1 MSKVIEE
8 LKKLHL
14 EDSSD
19 DDIQSEEDDVQTM
32 NVVENK
38 KPELTSMQ
46 RMAMAKQRL
55 QSKRMGNKN
64 KAKQKKLKFNVLNET
79 HIMMMYLGSTEAKT
93 LKTQKSSSDFKEY
106 IKNKFIKLHNE
117 YPAIFDKT
125 LEGQMNLDMLNFLCK
140 QQDNLRKGRD
150 QYATDVDVGKAIFD
164 KYAK

>member
-19 DDIQSEEDDVQTM
+19 DDTQNEEDIGTM

-38 KPELTSMQ
+38 KPELTSKQ
-46 RMAMAKQRL
+46 KMAMAKQRL
-55 QSKRMGNKN
+55 QSKRLGK
-64 KAKQKKLKFNVLNET
+64 KGQPKQKKLKFNVLNET
-79 HIMMMYLGSTEAKT
+79 HLMMKYLGSSEAKI
-93 LKTQKSSSDFKEY
+93 LKTQKSSPDFKEY
-106 IKNKFIKLHNE
+106 IENKFIKLHSE

-150 QYATDVDVGKAIFD
+150 QYSTDVDVGKAIFD

>member
-19 DDIQSEEDDVQTM
+19 DDIQSEEDIGTM

-38 KPELTSMQ
+38 KPELTSRQ
-46 RMAMAKQRL
+46 KMAIAKQRL
-55 QSKRMGNKN
+55 QSKRIGNKN
-64 KAKQKKLKFNVLNET
+64 KPKQKRLKFNVLNET
-79 HIMMMYLGSTEAKT
+79 HLMMKYLGSTEAKT

-106 IKNKFIKLHNE
+106 VENKFIKLHSE

-140 QQDNLRKGRD
+140 QHESLRKGRD
-150 QYATDVDVGKAIFD
+150 QYSTDVDVGKAIFD
-164 KYAK
+164 RYAK

>member
-19 DDIQSEEDDVQTM
+19 DDIQSEEDVETM
-32 NVVENK
+32 NVVNNK
-38 KPELTSMQ
+38 KQELTS
-46 RMAMAKQRL
+46 KQKMGIARGRL
-55 QSKRMGNKN
+55 QNKRMGNKN
-64 KAKQKKLKFNVLNET
+64 KPKQRKLKFNVLNET
-79 HIMMMYLGSTEAKT
+79 QIMMRYLGSTEAKT

-106 IKNKFIKLHNE
+106 VENKFIKLHSE

-140 QQDNLRKGRD
+140 QQESLRKGRD
-150 QYATDVDVGKAIFD
+150 QYSTDVDVGKAIFD

>member
-140 QQDNLRKGRD
+140 QQDN
-150 QYATDVDVGKAIFD
+150 
-164 KYAK
+164 